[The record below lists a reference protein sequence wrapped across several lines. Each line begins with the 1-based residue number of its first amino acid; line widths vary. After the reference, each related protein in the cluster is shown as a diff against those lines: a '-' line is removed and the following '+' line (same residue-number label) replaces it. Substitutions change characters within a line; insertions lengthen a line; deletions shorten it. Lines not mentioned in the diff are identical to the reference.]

1 MKQVH
6 FVMATKDDIETIKKL
21 AHFIWNAHYITIISK
36 AQIDYMLE
44 KMYSKESILKQM
56 EIENQHFFLAYIE
69 NKCVGYA
76 AISTTDGKQYFL
88 HKLYIDTNIHQKGI
102 GTVFLSFLEE
112 KYSPEIMH
120 LTVNRQNFKAINFY
134 FKYGFIIEKVDNF
147 DIGNGFEMND
157 FVMVKKNR

>member
-1 MKQVH
+1 
-6 FVMATKDDIETIKKL
+6 
-21 AHFIWNAHYITIISK
+21 
-36 AQIDYMLE
+36 MLE